1 MGFSFNNDDDFK
13 LNQEFLQDVDAQVE
27 FHKEKFLTADV
38 GLVDEVL
45 KNAFISILEALPA
58 DSGEAIVPMLSA
70 IGEAMIELRNKNE
83 ALCSELIEKKMPPP
97 DDFQFN

>member
-45 KNAFISILEALPA
+45 KNDFINILE
-58 DSGEAIVPMLSA
+58 DIH
-70 IGEAMIELRNKNE
+70 
-83 ALCSELIEKKMPPP
+83 
-97 DDFQFN
+97 DD